1 MPAASGRK
9 MLELLGTLLTLLYIA
24 CALGTLALY
33 VIWVY
38 ERRNH
43 PEDALPDGG
52 TLAGPV
58 RSVLA
63 VIRETLAVFVLV
75 LTYPLRLFYDFR
87 GIRPREKGATPVML
101 VHGYGA
107 NSASMMFLHWML
119 RRMGWPN
126 VFVIS
131 YTPPTANARGLAQ
144 QVADHADRIMQ
155 ICEADKIDI
164 VCHSMG
170 GVLTRY
176 ALINLDLAGK
186 VDTCVTLGSPHR
198 GSRVAGLVPAMGSAA
213 QMRHGSPFVQEV
225 AADGDTP
232 GDVRFYSIWSEFDNF
247 VLPERSA
254 LISGNAKNLHL
265 PYHGHCSQLY
275 SPMVAR
281 EVNDCLRESRDAIGE
296 KASE

>member
-1 MPAASGRK
+1 
-9 MLELLGTLLTLLYIA
+9 MLELLGTLITLLYIA

-63 VIRETLAVFVLV
+63 VFMETLAMFVLA
-75 LTYPLRLFYDFR
+75 LTYPLRLYYDFR
-87 GIRPREKGATPVML
+87 PLRAKEKGVTPVML

-107 NSASMMFLHWML
+107 NSASMIFLHWML
-119 RRMGWPN
+119 RRLGWPN
-126 VFVIS
+126 VFAIS

-144 QVADHADRIMQ
+144 QVADRAERIMQ
-155 ICEADKIDI
+155 ACEADKVDI

-176 ALINLDLAGK
+176 ALINLDLADK
-186 VDTCVTLGSPHR
+186 VDVCVTLGSPHR

-213 QMRHGSPFVQEV
+213 QMRHDSPFVREV

-232 GDVRFYSIWSEFDNF
+232 GDARFYSLWSEFDNF

-254 LISGNAKNLHL
+254 LISGNAKNLHV
-265 PYHGHCSQLY
+265 PYHGHCSLLY
-275 SPMVAR
+275 SPLVAR
-281 EVNDCLRESRDAIGE
+281 QVNDCLRESRGATGKTASDQGE
-296 KASE
+296 

>member
-1 MPAASGRK
+1 
-9 MLELLGTLLTLLYIA
+9 MLELLCTLLTLLYIA

-52 TLAGPV
+52 TFAGPV

-63 VIRETLAVFVLV
+63 VFMETLAMFVLA

-87 GIRPREKGATPVML
+87 GIRPKEKGVTPVML

-119 RRMGWPN
+119 LRLGWPN
-126 VFVIS
+126 VFAIS

-144 QVADHADRIMQ
+144 QVADQAERIMET
-155 ICEADKIDI
+155 CEAERVDI

-176 ALINLDLAGK
+176 ALINLDLADK
-186 VDTCVTLGSPHR
+186 VDVCVTLGSPHR

-213 QMRHGSPFVQEV
+213 QMRHDSPFVREV

-247 VLPERSA
+247 VLPECSA
-254 LISGNAKNLHL
+254 LISGNAKNIHV
-265 PYHGHCSQLY
+265 PYHGHCSLLY

-281 EVNDCLRESRDAIGE
+281 QVNDCLRESRGATGE
-296 KASE
+296 TASD

>member
-1 MPAASGRK
+1 
-9 MLELLGTLLTLLYIA
+9 MLELLGTLITLLYIG

-63 VIRETLAVFVLV
+63 VFMETLAMFVLA
-75 LTYPLRLFYDFR
+75 LTYPLRLYYDFR
-87 GIRPREKGATPVML
+87 PLRAREKGVTPVML

-119 RRMGWPN
+119 RRLGWSN
-126 VFVIS
+126 VFAIS

-144 QVADHADRIMQ
+144 QVADHAVRIMEV
-155 ICEADKIDI
+155 CEADKVDI

-176 ALINLDLAGK
+176 ALINLDLADK
-186 VDTCVTLGSPHR
+186 VDVCVTLGSPHR

-213 QMRHGSPFVQEV
+213 QMRHDSPFVREV

-232 GDVRFYSIWSEFDNF
+232 GDARFYSIWSEFDNF

-254 LISGNAKNLHL
+254 LISGNAKNIHV
-265 PYHGHCSQLY
+265 PYHGHCSLLY
-275 SPMVAR
+275 SPLVAR
-281 EVNDCLRESRDAIGE
+281 QVNDCLRELRGATGKTASDQGE
-296 KASE
+296 

>member
-1 MPAASGRK
+1 
-9 MLELLGTLLTLLYIA
+9 MLDLIGVLLTALFIG

-33 VIWVY
+33 VVWIY

-52 TLAGPV
+52 SLAGPV
-58 RSVLA
+58 RSGLAVVREMLAMFVLA
-63 VIRETLAVFVLV
+63 

-87 GIRPREKGATPVML
+87 GIRPKEKGTTPVML

-119 RRMGWPN
+119 RRLGWPN
-126 VFVIS
+126 VFVVS

-144 QVADHADRIMQ
+144 QVANHAERIMKT
-155 ICEADKIDI
+155 CEAEKIDI

-176 ALINLDLAGK
+176 ALINLGLAGK

-213 QMRHGSPFVQEV
+213 QMRHDSPFVREV

-232 GDVRFYSIWSEFDNF
+232 GDVRFFSIWSEFDNF

-254 LISGNAKNLHL
+254 LISGNAKNIHV
-265 PYHGHCSQLY
+265 PYHGHCSLLY

-281 EVNDCLRESRDAIGE
+281 WVNDCLREGRDATDE
-296 KASE
+296 PASE

>member
-1 MPAASGRK
+1 MF
-9 MLELLGTLLTLLYIA
+9 ELIGDLLWLLYLA
-24 CALGTLALY
+24 CVLGTLALY
-33 VIWVY
+33 VVWVY

-52 TLAGPV
+52 TLATPV
-58 RSVLA
+58 RSIVA
-63 VIRETLAVFVLV
+63 VFLETLAIYVLA

-87 GIRPREKGATPVML
+87 GIRPKEKGVTPVML

-119 RRMGWPN
+119 LKLGWPN

-131 YTPPTANARGLAQ
+131 YTPPTANARGLAR
-144 QVADHADRIMQ
+144 QVSDHAERIMKA
-155 ICEADKIDI
+155 CEADRIDI

-186 VDTCVTLGSPHR
+186 VDVCVTLGSPHR

-213 QMRHGSPFVQEV
+213 QMRHDSSFVREV

-232 GDVRFYSIWSEFDNF
+232 GEVRFYSIWSEFDNF

-254 LISGNAKNLHL
+254 LISGNAENLHV
-265 PYHGHCSQLY
+265 PYHGHCSLLY

-281 EVNDCLRESRDAIGE
+281 QVDQCLRHGRGE
-296 KASE
+296 YRATAVDETASE

>member
-1 MPAASGRK
+1 
-9 MLELLGTLLTLLYIA
+9 MLELLGTLLTLIYIA

-43 PEDALPDGG
+43 PEDALPDAG

-63 VIRETLAVFVLV
+63 VIRETLAMFVLV

-87 GIRPREKGATPVML
+87 GIRPRDKGVTPVML

-107 NSASMMFLHWML
+107 NSASMMFLHAML
-119 RRMGWPN
+119 LRLGWPN

-144 QVADHADRIMQ
+144 QVATHAERIMQ
-155 ICEADKIDI
+155 SCEADKIDI

-176 ALINLDLAGK
+176 ALINLKLAGK

-213 QMRHGSPFVQEV
+213 QMRHGSPFVEEV

-254 LISGNAKNLHL
+254 LISGNASNIHL
-265 PYHGHCSQLY
+265 PYHGHCSLLY

-281 EVNDCLRESRDAIGE
+281 QVNDCLRESRDATGE
-296 KASE
+296 TASE